1 MVQETTNGLRDDGS
15 SVTTI
20 PNAAWAIAAGTVDAI
35 TAGYDPENLS
45 LTDGLFL
52 CFRAAGANTSTTP
65 TFSPDN
71 HPAFVITKR
80 GGVALA
86 AGDIPGAGFEALV
99 RLNKANAR
107 WELLNP
113 HTP

>member
-1 MVQETTNGLRDDGS
+1 MVQETTNGLRGDGTPAS
-15 SVTTI
+15 AI

-45 LTDGLFL
+45 LTDGLLL
-52 CFRAAGANTSTTP
+52 CFRASGANLTTTT

-86 AGDIPGAGFEALV
+86 AGDIPGAGFEAIL